1 MTVKGAEF
9 QTWPDAI
16 DTRAGRHDCFAFA
29 MKGLAVKSAKL
40 LVLALLI
47 GVVLAILGTTPP
59 RPLAADTAGEDFS
72 AGRAMIEVARIA
84 RAPHPSG
91 SAEHAALRG
100 YLMDRLGALGLVVH
114 TQEALFP
121 DDAREKLN
129 HRGGENRAQ
138 IPLVNIVAVLPGRD
152 RTLPAVALMAHY
164 DSVWGSPAA
173 ADDGAGVASILETM
187 RALSGQRDRRR
198 DVIVIL
204 TDGEEAG
211 LNGAELFF
219 GQAPE
224 ASRIGALINL
234 ETRGGGGK
242 ANLFQTS
249 AMNGDAARLWASTAP
264 HPAGTSL
271 ATFIYSVLPNDTDL
285 TVALPHGY
293 AAWNFAFIGR
303 PGLYHSPLATPANL
317 DQGALQQMGE
327 QTLGLAR
334 AMVEAP
340 ELPGRS
346 PDIVFFDVFGLFA
359 VHYAAWWGWV
369 MLAVGFAGY
378 GILSLRRFD
387 GRALVGGMV
396 RMLALVAVTAGL
408 LYLLNLLSG
417 ADGPVNYYDRL
428 AAIPRLQGMALCA
441 SVAVAILLVGR
452 KPDGEAGEAGLVL
465 PVLLGGAAFQAFAPA
480 AAYVLTVPLLLGGV
494 AALVRAAGHDG
505 LARAVAVVVAGVVTG
520 YALML
525 GYALMQAVG
534 PTMPMVAVLPLMIAI
549 CALTPLR
556 PALSPVP
563 WRVVA
568 VLLLAG
574 ALGVSLWVRLDA
586 PAPSIAAYSD
596 SAKNRG
602 RT

>member
-1 MTVKGAEF
+1 M
-9 QTWPDAI
+9 
-16 DTRAGRHDCFAFA
+16 
-29 MKGLAVKSAKL
+29 KSAKL

-47 GVVLAILGTTPP
+47 GVALAILGTTPP
-59 RPLAADTAGEDFS
+59 RPLAADAAGKDFS

-100 YLMDRLGALGLVVH
+100 YLMDRLGALGLVLH

-121 DDAREKLN
+121 DDARATLN
-129 HRGGENRAQ
+129 HRSGESRAQ

-164 DSVWGSPAA
+164 DGVWGSPAA

-211 LNGAELFF
+211 LNGAKLFF

-224 ASRIGALINL
+224 ASRIGALVNL

-249 AMNGDAARLWASTAP
+249 AMNGDAARLWAATAP

-285 TVALPHGY
+285 TAALPHGY

-327 QTLGLAR
+327 QTLALAR
-334 AMVEAP
+334 AMVTAP
-340 ELPGRS
+340 ELPGQS

-359 VHYAAWWGWV
+359 LHYAAWWGWV
-369 MLAVGFAGY
+369 MLALGFAGY
-378 GILSLRRFD
+378 GLVSLRRFEV
-387 GRALVGGMV
+387 RALLGGAV
-396 RMLALVAVTAGL
+396 RMLGLVAGAAGA

-428 AAIPRLQGMALCA
+428 AAIPRLQIMACCAGVATVLLLVGGKQDGAVREAGMALP
-441 SVAVAILLVGR
+441 LLL
-452 KPDGEAGEAGLVL
+452 A
-465 PVLLGGAAFQAFAPA
+465 GAAFQAFAPT
-480 AAYVLTVPLLLGGV
+480 AAYVLALPMALGG
-494 AALVRAAGHDG
+494 AAAAVRALRPGGPAW
-505 LARAVAVVVAGVVTG
+505 AMTVAVAGIVTG
-520 YALML
+520 YAFML
-525 GYALMQAVG
+525 GYALLQAVG
-534 PTMPMVAVLPLMIAI
+534 PTMPMVAVLPLMIAV
-549 CALTPLR
+549 CALEPLLPQTKPSSGR
-556 PALSPVP
+556 MAA
-563 WRVVA
+563 RHAMAVV
-568 VLLLAG
+568 LLAG
-574 ALGVSLWVRLDA
+574 AIGVSLWVRLDS
-586 PAPSIAAYSD
+586 PSATVAAYSD
-596 SAKNRG
+596 SNKNHG
-602 RT
+602 TT